1 MAVITDKNK
10 IEELLTRG
18 VSQVYPSYD
27 EVFKLFEQ
35 GKPLRIYIGIDPTGE
50 ELHLGHTVQLL
61 YLKKILDM
69 GHIPIL
75 LIGDFTARIGDQ
87 TDKSD
92 SARKQLT
99 KQEVENNMKNYVRQ
113 ANKVID
119 MSKVELRYSSEWY
132 EKMSAQE
139 FIKLATFTTV
149 SQLLERDM
157 FQNRMEAGK
166 AIHTP
171 ELFYPFMQD
180 RK

>member
-75 LIGDFTARIGDQ
+75 LIGDFTARIGDP

-92 SARKQLT
+92 LARRQLT
-99 KQEVENNMKNYVRQ
+99 KQEVENNMKNY
-113 ANKVID
+113 
-119 MSKVELRYSSEWY
+119 
-132 EKMSAQE
+132 
-139 FIKLATFTTV
+139 
-149 SQLLERDM
+149 
-157 FQNRMEAGK
+157 
-166 AIHTP
+166 
-171 ELFYPFMQD
+171 
-180 RK
+180 